1 MMSSAKLARIA
12 RSCWGVGAS
21 SGACVLRGGRSA
33 RVFLVSRAAHASRL
47 RRGRRACLGLV
58 VGSALSV
65 GIARAS
71 PPPLPPLPD
80 YMLRDDAA
88 ALPDASHNAPPLPRE
103 VAVEVP
109 NPFRDESAETTDASK
124 ATVSSAAGASAA
136 TGGVGGVGDGGGT
149 TAASADITAD
159 GSSLPTQPSTPTR
172 DAAAT
177 SALEGPPTP
186 LPPLPRLSSAP
197 KTVADAHLA
206 ADDKAISLNF
216 QRAELGAV
224 LNAFAQFTG
233 LNIVASERVR
243 GPVSLRLDKVPWR
256 TAFDTL
262 LDVHGLA
269 MERHGNVI
277 WVAPQADLAAR
288 ERQRFEAH
296 ARSADLE
303 PLASR
308 MFQLNYARAED
319 VRRLLTG
326 SGNQR
331 VLSRRGAATADP
343 RTNLL
348 FVTDLEA
355 RLAQIAAL
363 LGSVDRPTRQ
373 VLIEARIVEGEHGF
387 SRNLGVRLSMAATS
401 EDGSARGLTGGKDGA
416 VYDLS
421 ARPIAGFDAATAGLT
436 LFAAAA
442 TRLLNIELSALE
454 AEGRGEIVSSPRVVT
469 ADRMKAVV
477 EQGTE
482 LPYQAKVGQG
492 VSGVQFRRATLKL
505 EVEPQIMPDGRVVL
519 DLDVAKDSVGEQTD
533 AGPAINTKHVQTRV
547 EVEDGGTVSIGGIY
561 ATDDRDDVTRVPL
574 LGKIPLLGA
583 LFRHRAHRDQRS
595 ELAVFITPRVV
606 QIN

>member
-1 MMSSAKLARIA
+1 MTLAKLLRVDARA
-12 RSCWGVGAS
+12 CAGVGLS
-21 SGACVLRGGRSA
+21 MTLCIGAALNAHVA
-33 RVFLVSRAAHASRL
+33 RAAIPSF
-47 RRGRRACLGLV
+47 
-58 VGSALSV
+58 
-65 GIARAS
+65 
-71 PPPLPPLPD
+71 PPLPASMPPDDAVAPPEAPYNPLPPP
-80 YMLRDDAA
+80 RGAA
-88 ALPDASHNAPPLPRE
+88 AETA
-103 VAVEVP
+103 
-109 NPFRDESAETTDASK
+109 NPFRDDSADAVGSRT
-124 ATVSSAAGASAA
+124 ATSATQSRADDTIDDADGSVPLGRPSASAA
-136 TGGVGGVGDGGGT
+136 
-149 TAASADITAD
+149 
-159 GSSLPTQPSTPTR
+159 R

-177 SALEGPPTP
+177 ASALEGPPVP
-186 LPPLPRLSSAP
+186 LPPLARLSGAP
-197 KTVADAHLA
+197 RTAADASLA
-206 ADDKAISLNF
+206 ADDKPISLNF

-233 LNIVASERVR
+233 LNIVASEKVR
-243 GPVSLRLDKVPWR
+243 GAVSLRLDKVPWR
-256 TAFDTL
+256 VAFDTL
-262 LDVHGLA
+262 LDVNGLA
-269 MERHGNVI
+269 MERHGNVV
-277 WVAPQADLAAR
+277 WVAPIADLAAR

-296 ARSADLE
+296 ARAADLE

-308 MFQLNYARAED
+308 TFELHYAHAED
-319 VRRLLTG
+319 VRRILTG

-331 VLSRRGAATADP
+331 VLSRRGAVTADP

-348 FVTDLEA
+348 FVTDLEG

-363 LGSVDRPTRQ
+363 LASVDRPTRQ

-387 SRNLGVRLSMAATS
+387 SRDLGVRLSMAGTNA
-401 EDGSARGLTGGKDGA
+401 DGTTRGLHGGKEGL

-421 ARPIAGFDAATAGLT
+421 ARPITGFDAATAGLT
-436 LFAAAA
+436 LFAAGA
-442 TRLLNIELSALE
+442 TRLLNVELSALE

-561 ATDDRDDVTRVPL
+561 ATDGRDDVTRVPV
-574 LGKIPLLGA
+574 LGKIPLIGA

-606 QIN
+606 QTN

>member
-1 MMSSAKLARIA
+1 MRLAKPFFA
-12 RSCWGVGAS
+12 AS
-21 SGACVLRGGRSA
+21 SGVEARVSDGGRHDLGVRLKMVLCMSA
-33 RVFLVSRAAHASRL
+33 
-47 RRGRRACLGLV
+47 
-58 VGSALSV
+58 ALSGGTV
-65 GIARAS
+65 QAS
-71 PPPLPPLPD
+71 TPPPLPA
-80 YMLRDDAA
+80 YMLFDDTR
-88 ALPDASHNAPPLPRE
+88 APADDRYEMTPLPRGE
-103 VAVEVP
+103 SAEVP
-109 NPFRDESAETTDASK
+109 NPFRDDSTEDQTGSRTASSSDERADASDL
-124 ATVSSAAGASAA
+124 AVS
-136 TGGVGGVGDGGGT
+136 
-149 TAASADITAD
+149 AD
-159 GSSLPTQPSTPTR
+159 GSATADIAADLDPAADGSVPLRRKPVSRAR
-172 DAAAT
+172 DDSASA
-177 SALEGPPTP
+177 SALEGPPVP
-186 LPPLPRLSSAP
+186 LPPLQHLSDAP
-197 KTVADAHLA
+197 KTAADANLA
-206 ADDKAISLNF
+206 ADDKPISLNF

-224 LNAFAQFTG
+224 LKAFAEFTG
-233 LNIVASERVR
+233 LNIVASEKVR
-243 GPVSLRLDKVPWR
+243 GAVSLRLDKVPWR
-256 TAFDTL
+256 AAFDTL
-262 LDVHGLA
+262 LDVNNLA
-269 MERHGNVI
+269 MERHGTVI
-277 WVAPQADLAAR
+277 WVAPLADLAAR

-296 ARSADLE
+296 ARAAELE

-308 MFQLNYARAED
+308 TFELHYAHAED

-326 SGNQR
+326 SGAQR
-331 VLSRRGAATADP
+331 VLSKRGAVTADP

-348 FVTDLEA
+348 FVTDIDG

-363 LGSVDRPTRQ
+363 IEAVDRPTRQ

-387 SRNLGVRLSMAATS
+387 SRNLGVKLSMAATTA
-401 EDGSARGLTGGKDGA
+401 DGTSRGLSGGADGT

-421 ARPIAGFDAATAGLT
+421 ARPISGFDAATAGLT

-454 AEGRGEIVSSPRVVT
+454 TEGRGEIVSSPRVVT

-574 LGKIPLLGA
+574 LGKIPVLGA
-583 LFRHRAHRDQRS
+583 LFRNRAHRDSRS

>member
-1 MMSSAKLARIA
+1 MSD
-12 RSCWGVGAS
+12 
-21 SGACVLRGGRSA
+21 
-33 RVFLVSRAAHASRL
+33 
-47 RRGRRACLGLV
+47 
-58 VGSALSV
+58 
-65 GIARAS
+65 AS
-71 PPPLPPLPD
+71 PNPL
-80 YMLRDDAA
+80 AA
-88 ALPDASHNAPPLPRE
+88 AAAADNAP
-103 VAVEVP
+103 
-109 NPFRDESAETTDASK
+109 
-124 ATVSSAAGASAA
+124 
-136 TGGVGGVGDGGGT
+136 
-149 TAASADITAD
+149 IT
-159 GSSLPTQPSTPTR
+159 
-172 DAAAT
+172 
-177 SALEGPPTP
+177 
-186 LPPLPRLSSAP
+186 
-197 KTVADAHLA
+197 
-206 ADDKAISLNF
+206 LNF

-233 LNIVASERVR
+233 VNIVASDKVR
-243 GPVSLRLDKVPWR
+243 GTVSLRLDKVPWR

-262 LDVHGLA
+262 LDVNGLA

-277 WVAPQADLAAR
+277 WVASLAELAAR

-296 ARSADLE
+296 ARAADLE

-308 MFQLNYARAED
+308 SFELHYAHAED

-331 VLSRRGAATADP
+331 VLSKRGAATADP

-348 FVTDLEA
+348 FVTDIDG
-355 RLAQIAAL
+355 RLAQIATLVA
-363 LGSVDRPTRQ
+363 SIDRPTRQ

-401 EDGSARGLTGGKDGA
+401 EDGTARGLTGGEGGA

-421 ARPIAGFDAATAGLT
+421 ARPISGFDAATAGLT
-436 LFAAAA
+436 LFAAHA
-442 TRLLNIELSALE
+442 TRLLNIQLSALE

-547 EVEDGGTVSIGGIY
+547 EVDDGGTVSIGGIDE
-561 ATDDRDDVTRVPL
+561 TEDRTDVTRVPL
-574 LGKIPLLGA
+574 LGKIPVLGA
-583 LFRHRAHRDQRS
+583 LFRHRAHRDRRS
-595 ELAVFITPRVV
+595 ELMVFITPRVV
-606 QIN
+606 QGN

>member
-1 MMSSAKLARIA
+1 MRLAKPFPFALSSSDTR
-12 RSCWGVGAS
+12 AS
-21 SGACVLRGGRSA
+21 P
-33 RVFLVSRAAHASRL
+33 RL
-47 RRGRRACLGLV
+47 KVCLGLYL
-58 VGSALSV
+58 SAALGAGV
-65 GIARAS
+65 TQAS
-71 PPPLPPLPD
+71 TPPLPPLPG
-80 YMLRDDAA
+80 YMPLDDAVS
-88 ALPDASHNAPPLPRE
+88 PRDAPYSGTPPLPRD
-103 VAVEVP
+103 VSAEVP
-109 NPFRDESAETTDASK
+109 NPFRQDSADDPDAPRMSATAANTRTDEPAADDADGLLPSQ
-124 ATVSSAAGASAA
+124 SRRQSAAPIL
-136 TGGVGGVGDGGGT
+136 
-149 TAASADITAD
+149 ADADAD
-159 GSSLPTQPSTPTR
+159 GSVPLRRQSAASTR
-172 DAAAT
+172 EDAA
-177 SALEGPPTP
+177 SGPALEGPPVP
-186 LPPLPRLSSAP
+186 LPPLARLSNAPRSA
-197 KTVADAHLA
+197 ADAALA
-206 ADDKAISLNF
+206 PDDKPISLNF

-224 LNAFAQFTG
+224 LNAFARFTG

-243 GPVSLRLDKVPWR
+243 GAVSLRLDKVPWR

-262 LDVHGLA
+262 LDVNGLA

-277 WVAPQADLAAR
+277 WVAPIADLAAR

-296 ARSADLE
+296 ARAADLE

-308 MFQLNYARAED
+308 TFELHYAHAED

-326 SGNQR
+326 SGAQR
-331 VLSRRGAATADP
+331 VLSKRGAATADP

-348 FVTDLEA
+348 FVTDLEG

-363 LGSVDRPTRQ
+363 LASVDRPTRQ

-387 SRNLGVRLSMAATS
+387 SRNLGVKLSMAATNA
-401 EDGSARGLTGGKDGA
+401 DGTAKGLTDAG
-416 VYDLS
+416 YDLS
-421 ARPIAGFDAATAGLT
+421 ARPISGFDAATAGLT
-436 LFAAAA
+436 LFAAGA

-454 AEGRGEIVSSPRVVT
+454 AQGRGEIVSSPRVVT

-561 ATDDRDDVTRVPL
+561 ATDDRDDVTRVPV
-574 LGKIPLLGA
+574 LGKIPVLGA

-606 QIN
+606 QTN

>member
-1 MMSSAKLARIA
+1 MRLAKPWRQTRSSLGARLCFLLCVYA
-12 RSCWGVGAS
+12 ATN
-21 SGACVLRGGRSA
+21 SGI
-33 RVFLVSRAAHASRL
+33 AHAL
-47 RRGRRACLGLV
+47 TQ
-58 VGSALSV
+58 
-65 GIARAS
+65 
-71 PPPLPPLPD
+71 PPPLPVGMPL
-80 YMLRDDAA
+80 DA
-88 ALPDASHNAPPLPRE
+88 PYDVPPLPHGIVTE
-103 VAVEVP
+103 MP
-109 NPFRDESAETTDASK
+109 NPFRD
-124 ATVSSAAGASAA
+124 SAAEEPGAS
-136 TGGVGGVGDGGGT
+136 
-149 TAASADITAD
+149 
-159 GSSLPTQPSTPTR
+159 R
-172 DAAAT
+172 AAT
-177 SALEGPPTP
+177 SATTATEDGRPADLDADADGSQPLPKPPAVVRDVAVEAAPLEGPPVP
-186 LPPLPRLSSAP
+186 LPPLARLSNAP
-197 KTVADAHLA
+197 INTTDPTLA
-206 ADDKAISLNF
+206 ADDKPISLNF

-243 GPVSLRLDKVPWR
+243 GAVSLRLDKVPWR

-262 LDVHGLA
+262 LDVNGLA
-269 MERHGNVI
+269 MERHGNVV
-277 WVAPQADLAAR
+277 WVAPLADLAAR

-296 ARSADLE
+296 ARAADLE

-308 MFQLNYARAED
+308 TFELHYARAED

-331 VLSRRGAATADP
+331 VLSKRGAATADP

-348 FVTDLEA
+348 FVTDLEG
-355 RLAQIAAL
+355 RLAQITAL
-363 LGSVDRPTRQ
+363 LASVDRPTRQ

-387 SRNLGVRLSMAATS
+387 SRNLGVRLSMATANA
-401 EDGSARGLTGGKDGA
+401 DGTARGLTGGADGT

-421 ARPIAGFDAATAGLT
+421 ARPISGFDAATAGLT
-436 LFAAAA
+436 LFAAGA

-492 VSGVQFRRATLKL
+492 VSGVQFRRPTLKL

-561 ATDDRDDVTRVPL
+561 ATDNRDDVTRVPV
-574 LGKIPLLGA
+574 LGKIPVLGA
-583 LFRHRAHRDQRS
+583 LFRHRAHRDKRS
-595 ELAVFITPRVV
+595 ELVVFITPRVV
-606 QIN
+606 QTN

>member
-1 MMSSAKLARIA
+1 MRLMKTFGFAESRVGVCAWFDSGVCRGLFGMMRASPVCTLVRSSIHNPLCSLLHNPIRSLIA
-12 RSCWGVGAS
+12 CMAI
-21 SGACVLRGGRSA
+21 
-33 RVFLVSRAAHASRL
+33 
-47 RRGRRACLGLV
+47 
-58 VGSALSV
+58 SV
-65 GIARAS
+65 GIAHAS
-71 PPPLPPLPD
+71 TPPLPPLPA
-80 YMLRDDAA
+80 YMPLDDAIA
-88 ALPDASHNAPPLPRE
+88 PPDARYDVPPLPRGI
-103 VAVEVP
+103 AAEVP
-109 NPFRDESAETTDASK
+109 NPFRDNSVDDSVADSG
-124 ATVSSAAGASAA
+124 VSRAAA
-136 TGGVGGVGDGGGT
+136 TADIGLADDQADDADGSVPLRRQS
-149 TAASADITAD
+149 AASASNDVT
-159 GSSLPTQPSTPTR
+159 GP
-172 DAAAT
+172 
-177 SALEGPPTP
+177 SALEGPPVP
-186 LPPLPRLSSAP
+186 LPPLARLSNAP
-197 KTVADAHLA
+197 KSPDDAKLA
-206 ADDKAISLNF
+206 ADDKPISLNF

-243 GPVSLRLDKVPWR
+243 GAVSLRLDKVPWR

-262 LDVHGLA
+262 LDVNGLA

-277 WVAPQADLAAR
+277 WVAPIAELAAR

-296 ARSADLE
+296 ARAADLE

-308 MFQLNYARAED
+308 TFELHYARAED

-326 SGNQR
+326 AGNQR
-331 VLSRRGAATADP
+331 VLSKRGAATADP

-348 FVTDLEA
+348 FVTDLEG
-355 RLAQIAAL
+355 RLAQITAL
-363 LGSVDRPTRQ
+363 LASVDRPTRQ

-387 SRNLGVRLSMAATS
+387 SRNLGVRLSMAATNA
-401 EDGSARGLTGGKDGA
+401 DGTVRGLTGGADGT

-421 ARPIAGFDAATAGLT
+421 ARPISGFDAATAGLT
-436 LFAAAA
+436 LFAAGA

-561 ATDDRDDVTRVPL
+561 ATDNRDDVTRVPL
-574 LGKIPLLGA
+574 LGKIPVLGA

-606 QIN
+606 QTN

>member
-1 MMSSAKLARIA
+1 MSPVKPHLVVPSYCGAGFPRHLCASRGARLYVGLCISAAL
-12 RSCWGVGAS
+12 
-21 SGACVLRGGRSA
+21 GGGI
-33 RVFLVSRAAHASRL
+33 AHAS
-47 RRGRRACLGLV
+47 
-58 VGSALSV
+58 
-65 GIARAS
+65 IA
-71 PPPLPPLPD
+71 PLPPLPAFMPVD
-80 YMLRDDAA
+80 DFAAPSADAA
-88 ALPDASHNAPPLPRE
+88 YGDESATRPRA
-103 VAVEVP
+103 VAIAVP
-109 NPFRDESAETTDASK
+109 NPFRDDSADEASF
-124 ATVSSAAGASAA
+124 AADPGASA
-136 TGGVGGVGDGGGT
+136 TG
-149 TAASADITAD
+149 TASSNRASADSGTFA
-159 GSSLPTQPSTPTR
+159 
-172 DAAAT
+172 DAAEGSVPLKRQSSDQARDDT
-177 SALEGPPTP
+177 ASASALEGPPVP
-186 LPPLPRLSSAP
+186 LPPPERLSGAP
-197 KTVADAHLA
+197 KTLADTRLA
-206 ADDKAISLNF
+206 GDNKPISLNF

-224 LNAFAQFTG
+224 LKAFAEFTG

-243 GPVSLRLDKVPWR
+243 GSVSLRLDKVPWR
-256 TAFDTL
+256 RAFDTL
-262 LDVHGLA
+262 LDVNNLA
-269 MERHGNVI
+269 MERHGDVI
-277 WVAPQADLAAR
+277 WVTSQSELATR

-296 ARSADLE
+296 ARAADLE

-308 MFQLNYARAED
+308 TFELHYAHAED

-326 SGNQR
+326 SGTQR
-331 VLSRRGAATADP
+331 VLSKRGAVTADP

-348 FVTDLEA
+348 FITDLEG

-363 LGSVDRPTRQ
+363 VAAVDRPTRQ
-373 VLIEARIVEGEHGF
+373 VLIEAHIVEGEHGF
-387 SRNLGVRLSMAATS
+387 SRNLGVKLSMAATNA
-401 EDGSARGLTGGKDGA
+401 EGTAKGLNGNADGT

-421 ARPIAGFDAATAGLT
+421 ARPISGFDAATAGLT
-436 LFAAAA
+436 LFAAGA

-574 LGKIPLLGA
+574 LGKIPVLGA

-595 ELAVFITPRVV
+595 ELAIFITPRVV
-606 QIN
+606 QTN

>member
-1 MMSSAKLARIA
+1 MIELTKTSPF
-12 RSCWGVGAS
+12 AS
-21 SGACVLRGGRSA
+21 SSDDTRASA
-33 RVFLVSRAAHASRL
+33 GLN
-47 RRGRRACLGLV
+47 ACLCLCV
-58 VGSALSV
+58 AAALHVGV
-65 GIARAS
+65 ARAS
-71 PPPLPPLPD
+71 IPPLPPLPAD
-80 YMLRDDAA
+80 MALDGAA
-88 ALPDASHNAPPLPRE
+88 TSTESTYGTAPLPRNF
-103 VAVEVP
+103 AAEVP
-109 NPFRDESAETTDASK
+109 NPFRQDSADDPDAS
-124 ATVSSAAGASAA
+124 SAS
-136 TGGVGGVGDGGGT
+136 T
-149 TAASADITAD
+149 TAADARTVAPAADATDGAD
-159 GSSLPTQPSTPTR
+159 GSVPLQRQST
-172 DAAAT
+172 AAASDNAAGT
-177 SALEGPPTP
+177 AAGTATLEGPPVP
-186 LPPLPRLSSAP
+186 LPPLARLSGEP
-197 KTVADAHLA
+197 RRVADAADGADADASASLIP
-206 ADDKAISLNF
+206 DDKPISLNF

-224 LNAFAQFTG
+224 LDAFARFTG
-233 LNIVASERVR
+233 LNIVAGDRVR
-243 GPVSLRLDKVPWR
+243 GTVSLRLDKVPWR

-262 LDVHGLA
+262 LDVNGLA

-277 WVAPQADLAAR
+277 WIAPIADLAAR

-296 ARSADLE
+296 ARAADLE

-308 MFQLNYARAED
+308 TFELHYARAED

-326 SGNQR
+326 SGAQR
-331 VLSRRGAATADP
+331 VLSKRGAATADP

-363 LGSVDRPTRQ
+363 LTSVDRPTRQ

-387 SRNLGVRLSMAATS
+387 SRNLGVKLSMAAS
-401 EDGSARGLTGGKDGA
+401 NADGTARGLTDA

-436 LFAAAA
+436 LFAAGA

-454 AEGRGEIVSSPRVVT
+454 AQGRGEIVSSPRVVT

-606 QIN
+606 QTN

>member
-1 MMSSAKLARIA
+1 MTRSAPRWRARVTTCLAGTIGYATWIA
-12 RSCWGVGAS
+12 FAQASTPPLPASMPLDETTAPYHALPLPGGGEAGAEAAAELAANPFRTVQTDDPSVAGNTTATAAIDSDSADNPFLDADGSVPLRSRPASASARESAAS
-21 SGACVLRGGRSA
+21 STLEG
-33 RVFLVSRAAHASRL
+33 
-47 RRGRRACLGLV
+47 
-58 VGSALSV
+58 
-65 GIARAS
+65 
-71 PPPLPPLPD
+71 PPVPLPPLGR
-80 YMLRDDAA
+80 LSDA
-88 ALPDASHNAPPLPRE
+88 PR
-103 VAVEVP
+103 
-109 NPFRDESAETTDASK
+109 
-124 ATVSSAAGASAA
+124 
-136 TGGVGGVGDGGGT
+136 
-149 TAASADITAD
+149 TAA
-159 GSSLPTQPSTPTR
+159 
-172 DAAAT
+172 DAG
-177 SALEGPPTP
+177 L
-186 LPPLPRLSSAP
+186 AP
-197 KTVADAHLA
+197 
-206 ADDKAISLNF
+206 DDKPISLNF

-233 LNIVASERVR
+233 LNIVASDKAR
-243 GPVSLRLDKVPWR
+243 GTVSLRLDKVPWR
-256 TAFDTL
+256 NAFDTL
-262 LDVHGLA
+262 LDVNGLA
-269 MERHGNVI
+269 MERRGNVI
-277 WVAPQADLAAR
+277 WIAPVSELSAR

-296 ARSADLE
+296 ARAADLE
-303 PLASR
+303 PLASHT
-308 MFQLNYARAED
+308 FQLHYARAED

-326 SGNQR
+326 AGNQR
-331 VLSRRGAATADP
+331 VLSKRGAATADP

-348 FVTDLEA
+348 FVTDLQG

-363 LGSVDRPTRQ
+363 LDSVDRPTRQ

-387 SRNLGVRLSMAATS
+387 SRNLGIRLSMAATS
-401 EDGSARGLTGGKDGA
+401 ADGSARGLTGGADGLL
-416 VYDLS
+416 YDLS

-436 LFAAAA
+436 LFAAGA
-442 TRLLNIELSALE
+442 TRLLNLELSALE

-606 QIN
+606 QTN

>member
-1 MMSSAKLARIA
+1 MRLGTPLLAMSS
-12 RSCWGVGAS
+12 
-21 SGACVLRGGRSA
+21 
-33 RVFLVSRAAHASRL
+33 RADTCASRGENVY
-47 RRGRRACLGLV
+47 RWVRAGAGLYV
-58 VGSALSV
+58 SAALSV
-65 GIARAS
+65 GIAQAS
-71 PPPLPPLPD
+71 LPPLPPLPPLPA
-80 YMLRDDAA
+80 YMPLDDGVAPSDAA
-88 ALPDASHNAPPLPRE
+88 YDAAPLPR
-103 VAVEVP
+103 AVSNEVP
-109 NPFRDESAETTDASK
+109 NPFRDDAADDSGASQTAAPSGNVNADDFAAAVEGSVPLGK
-124 ATVSSAAGASAA
+124 QSTAPARDDAAGA
-136 TGGVGGVGDGGGT
+136 T
-149 TAASADITAD
+149 
-159 GSSLPTQPSTPTR
+159 
-172 DAAAT
+172 
-177 SALEGPPTP
+177 ALEGPPVP
-186 LPPLPRLSSAP
+186 LPPRARLSDAP
-197 KTVADAHLA
+197 KSAGDAALA
-206 ADDKAISLNF
+206 SDDKPISLNF

-224 LNAFAQFTG
+224 LKAFAEFTG

-243 GPVSLRLDKVPWR
+243 GAVSLRLDKVPWR

-262 LDVHGLA
+262 LDVNNLA

-277 WVAPQADLAAR
+277 WVAPLADLAAR

-308 MFQLNYARAED
+308 TFELHYAHAED

-326 SGNQR
+326 SGTQR
-331 VLSRRGAATADP
+331 VLSKRGAVTADP

-348 FVTDLEA
+348 FVTDLA
-355 RLAQIAAL
+355 GRLEQIAAL
-363 LGSVDRPTRQ
+363 LASVDRPTRQ
-373 VLIEARIVEGEHGF
+373 VLIEARIVEGDYGF
-387 SRNLGVRLSMAATS
+387 SRNLGMRLSLAATS
-401 EDGSARGLTGGKDGA
+401 TDGTAKGLSGGTDGT

-421 ARPIAGFDAATAGLT
+421 ARPISGFDAATAGLT
-436 LFAAAA
+436 LFAAGA
-442 TRLLNIELSALE
+442 TRLLNIQLSALE
-454 AEGRGEIVSSPRVVT
+454 TEGHGKIVSSPRVVT

-561 ATDDRDDVTRVPL
+561 ATDDRDDVTRVPV
-574 LGKIPLLGA
+574 LGKIPVLGA
-583 LFRHRAHRDQRS
+583 LFRNRAHRDARS

-606 QIN
+606 PTN

>member
-1 MMSSAKLARIA
+1 MRLAMQIH
-12 RSCWGVGAS
+12 
-21 SGACVLRGGRSA
+21 
-33 RVFLVSRAAHASRL
+33 RAMWC
-47 RRGRRACLGLV
+47 ACLYV
-58 VGSALSV
+58 SASGGEAL
-65 GIARAS
+65 AS
-71 PPPLPPLPD
+71 LPPLPERMPFDDTIESAGEVPLPPLPSSSAS
-80 YMLRDDAA
+80 LTRAVAA
-88 ALPDASHNAPPLPRE
+88 EL
-103 VAVEVP
+103 P
-109 NPFRDESAETTDASK
+109 NPFRTESGDDAGSM
-124 ATVSSAAGASAA
+124 AVTRARDDADGS
-136 TGGVGGVGDGGGT
+136 GDGGGAGARAA
-149 TAASADITAD
+149 TATNASTPRPGSDARDEAD
-159 GSSLPTQPSTPTR
+159 GTG
-172 DAAAT
+172 
-177 SALEGPPTP
+177 ALEGPPVP
-186 LPPLPRLSSAP
+186 LRPLARMSDATGSNASGTTGDSA
-197 KTVADAHLA
+197 KTGSASATSATNA
-206 ADDKAISLNF
+206 ASPTDNKPITLNF

-224 LNAFAQFTG
+224 FGAFARFTG
-233 LNIVASERVR
+233 LNIVASDKVR
-243 GPVSLRLDKVPWR
+243 GAVTLRLDNVPWR

-262 LDVHGLA
+262 LDVNSLA

-277 WVAPQADLAAR
+277 WIAPLAELAAR

-296 ARSADLE
+296 ARAADLE

-308 MFQLNYARAED
+308 TFELHYAHAED

-331 VLSRRGAATADP
+331 VLSKRGAATADP

-348 FVTDLEA
+348 FVTDLDG

-363 LGSVDRPTRQ
+363 IGSIDRPTRQ
-373 VLIEARIVEGEHGF
+373 VLIEARIVEGENGF

-401 EDGSARGLTGGKDGA
+401 ADGSARGLTGGEGGA

-421 ARPIAGFDAATAGLT
+421 ARPISGFDAATAGLT
-436 LFAAAA
+436 LFAAHA

-454 AEGRGEIVSSPRVVT
+454 AEGRGETVSSPRVVT

-547 EVEDGGTVSIGGIY
+547 EVDDGGTVSIGGIY
-561 ATDDRDDVTRVPL
+561 ETEDRNDVTRVPL
-574 LGKIPLLGA
+574 LGKIPVLGA
-583 LFRHRAHRDQRS
+583 LFRHRAHRDRRS
-595 ELAVFITPRVV
+595 ELVVFITPRVV
-606 QIN
+606 QTN

>member
-1 MMSSAKLARIA
+1 MTVAKLLRAGAR
-12 RSCWGVGAS
+12 G
-21 SGACVLRGGRSA
+21 
-33 RVFLVSRAAHASRL
+33 
-47 RRGRRACLGLV
+47 
-58 VGSALSV
+58 
-65 GIARAS
+65 ARAS
-71 PPPLPPLPD
+71 TFGVAFPRLRLCVGVGLSMSLYVCAALNANVARAAIPTLPPLPA
-80 YMLRDDAA
+80 YMPLDDAIA
-88 ALPDASHNAPPLPRE
+88 PSDASYKAPPLSRGVIAE
-103 VAVEVP
+103 TP
-109 NPFRDESAETTDASK
+109 NPFRDD
-124 ATVSSAAGASAA
+124 
-136 TGGVGGVGDGGGT
+136 
-149 TAASADITAD
+149 SADDAAVSRTTTSTGQGGAGEAKDDAD
-159 GSSLPTQPSTPTR
+159 GSMPLGRPSAAAAG

-177 SALEGPPTP
+177 ISALEGPPVP
-186 LPPLPRLSSAP
+186 LPPLTRLSGAP
-197 KTVADAHLA
+197 RTAADALLA
-206 ADDKAISLNF
+206 ADDKPISLNF

-233 LNIVASERVR
+233 LNIVASEKVR
-243 GPVSLRLDKVPWR
+243 GAVSLRLDKVPWR
-256 TAFDTL
+256 VAFDTL
-262 LDVHGLA
+262 LDVNGLA
-269 MERHGNVI
+269 MERHGNVV
-277 WVAPQADLAAR
+277 WVAPIADLAAR

-296 ARSADLE
+296 ARAADLE

-308 MFQLNYARAED
+308 TFQLHYARAED

-331 VLSRRGAATADP
+331 VLSKRGAVTADP

-348 FVTDLEA
+348 FVTDLEG
-355 RLAQIAAL
+355 RLAQISAL
-363 LGSVDRPTRQ
+363 LDSVDRPTRQ

-387 SRNLGVRLSMAATS
+387 SRNLGVRLSMAGTNT
-401 EDGSARGLTGGKDGA
+401 DGNTRGLSGGKDGL

-436 LFAAAA
+436 LFAAGA

-561 ATDDRDDVTRVPL
+561 ATDGRDDVTRVPV
-574 LGKIPLLGA
+574 LGKIPFLGA

-606 QIN
+606 QTN

>member
-1 MMSSAKLARIA
+1 MNPSKLLHMDAPAFIGAVPCVRA
-12 RSCWGVGAS
+12 CVRAGLLVSLSLGAALNVGA
-21 SGACVLRGGRSA
+21 A
-33 RVFLVSRAAHASRL
+33 RAAVPS
-47 RRGRRACLGLV
+47 
-58 VGSALSV
+58 
-65 GIARAS
+65 
-71 PPPLPPLPD
+71 LPPLPA
-80 YMLRDDAA
+80 YMPLDDTV
-88 ALPDASHNAPPLPRE
+88 ASSDSPYNAPPLPRGASAE
-103 VAVEVP
+103 TS
-109 NPFRDESAETTDASK
+109 NPFRDDSTDDIA
-124 ATVSSAAGASAA
+124 VSRTPTLARQSR
-136 TGGVGGVGDGGGT
+136 
-149 TAASADITAD
+149 ADDAIDDAD
-159 GSSLPTQPSTPTR
+159 GSVPLGRQSVAGAR
-172 DAAAT
+172 DALVTGA
-177 SALEGPPTP
+177 ALEGPPVP
-186 LPPLPRLSSAP
+186 LPPLVRLSGAP
-197 KTVADAHLA
+197 KTAADASLA
-206 ADDKAISLNF
+206 ADDKPISLNF

-233 LNIVASERVR
+233 LNIVASEKVR
-243 GPVSLRLDKVPWR
+243 GSVSLRLDKVPWR
-256 TAFDTL
+256 VAFDTL
-262 LDVHGLA
+262 LDVNGLA
-269 MERHGNVI
+269 MERHGNVV
-277 WVAPQADLAAR
+277 WVAPIADLAAR

-296 ARSADLE
+296 ARTADLE

-308 MFQLNYARAED
+308 TFELHYARAED

-331 VLSRRGAATADP
+331 VLSRRGAVTADP

-348 FVTDLEA
+348 FVTDLDG

-363 LGSVDRPTRQ
+363 LASVDRPTRQ
-373 VLIEARIVEGEHGF
+373 VLIEARIVEGEYGF
-387 SRNLGVRLSMAATS
+387 SRNLGVRLSMAGTS
-401 EDGSARGLTGGKDGA
+401 ADGTTRGLSGGKDGL

-421 ARPIAGFDAATAGLT
+421 ARPIAGFEAATAGLT
-436 LFAAAA
+436 LFAAGA
-442 TRLLNIELSALE
+442 TRLLNVELSALE
-454 AEGRGEIVSSPRVVT
+454 AEGRGQIVSSPRVVT

-561 ATDDRDDVTRVPL
+561 ATDGRDDVTRVPV
-574 LGKIPLLGA
+574 LGKIPVLGA

-606 QIN
+606 QTN

>member
-1 MMSSAKLARIA
+1 VAL
-12 RSCWGVGAS
+12 
-21 SGACVLRGGRSA
+21 GG
-33 RVFLVSRAAHASRL
+33 
-47 RRGRRACLGLV
+47 
-58 VGSALSV
+58 
-65 GIARAS
+65 GIAQAS
-71 PPPLPPLPD
+71 TPPLPLLPPLPS
-80 YMLRDDAA
+80 YMPLDDAVASADPAIGA
-88 ALPDASHNAPPLPRE
+88 APLPR
-103 VAVEVP
+103 AASSSSSGEVP
-109 NPFRDESAETTDASK
+109 NPFRDDTAEDF
-124 ATVSSAAGASAA
+124 ATARPAAP
-136 TGGVGGVGDGGGT
+136 
-149 TAASADITAD
+149 SADAGPSAD
-159 GSSLPTQPSTPTR
+159 DFAAAAEGSLPLGARPSP
-172 DAAAT
+172 AAARDEGAG
-177 SALEGPPTP
+177 ALEGPPVP
-186 LPPLPRLSSAP
+186 LPPRMRLSDAPRSA
-197 KTVADAHLA
+197 ADAALA
-206 ADDKAISLNF
+206 ADDKPISLNF

-224 LNAFAQFTG
+224 LKAFAEFTG

-243 GPVSLRLDKVPWR
+243 GAVSLRLDKVPWR

-262 LDVHGLA
+262 LDVNNLA

-277 WVAPQADLAAR
+277 WVAPVADLAAR
-288 ERQRFEAH
+288 ERQRYEAH
-296 ARSADLE
+296 ARAADLE

-308 MFQLNYARAED
+308 TFELHYAHAED

-326 SGNQR
+326 SGTQR
-331 VLSRRGAATADP
+331 VLSKRGAVTADP

-348 FVTDLEA
+348 FVTDLA
-355 RLAQIAAL
+355 GRLEQIAAL
-363 LGSVDRPTRQ
+363 LVAVDRPTRQ
-373 VLIEARIVEGEHGF
+373 VLIEARIVEGDHGF
-387 SRNLGVRLSMAATS
+387 SRNLGVRLSLAATS
-401 EDGSARGLTGGKDGA
+401 TDGTTKGLSGGADGT

-421 ARPIAGFDAATAGLT
+421 ARPISGFDAATAGLT

-454 AEGRGEIVSSPRVVT
+454 AEGRGKIVSSPRVVT

-561 ATDDRDDVTRVPL
+561 ASDDRDDVTRVPV
-574 LGKIPLLGA
+574 LGKIPVLGA
-583 LFRHRAHRDQRS
+583 LFRNRAHRDQRS

-606 QIN
+606 PIN